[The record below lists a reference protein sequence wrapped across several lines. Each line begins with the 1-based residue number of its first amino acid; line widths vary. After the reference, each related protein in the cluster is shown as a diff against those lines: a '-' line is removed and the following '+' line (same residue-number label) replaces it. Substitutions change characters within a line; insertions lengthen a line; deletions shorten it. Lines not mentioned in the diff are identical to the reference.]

1 MIHKNVKTEFSPEEF
16 MPRIDPT
23 AFVHPMGAVI
33 GNVSIGRLVFVAP
46 FASVRGDEGQP
57 LHIGDES
64 NVQDGVIIHAL
75 ETFHKGHPVEKNI
88 VEVDGKKY
96 AVYIGNRVS
105 LAHQAQI
112 HGPAVVGNDCFIG
125 MNSLIFKS
133 RIEDGCV
140 IEPSCVIVGVTIKS
154 GHFVPAGT
162 VLSSQEE
169 ADRLPKKIT
178 ENYVFKA
185 LNEGVVHVNTSLAE
199 GYSKAG
205 IQLK

>member
-1 MIHKNVKTEFSPEEF
+1 MIHKNVKTEFSPEEY
-16 MPRIDPT
+16 MPQIDPT
-23 AFVHPMGAVI
+23 AYVHPLGVVI
-33 GNVSIGRLVFVAP
+33 GNVIIGKSVFVAP

-75 ETFHKGHPVEKNI
+75 ETFHEGHPVEKNL
-88 VEVDGKKY
+88 VEVNGKKY

-112 HGPAVVGNDCFIG
+112 HGPAVVGSGCFIG

-154 GHFVPAGT
+154 GHYVPAGT
-162 VLSSQEE
+162 VLSSQAD

-178 ENYVFKA
+178 EDYSFRA
-185 LNEGVVHVNTSLAE
+185 LNEGVVHVNINLAA
-199 GYSKAG
+199 GYSKAN
-205 IQLK
+205 LKV